1 MSAMHELSTTNDAPS
16 SFILAKIKQEA
27 KFRVIMDAKR
37 MSNLMMGEQHF
48 CCSIALLLSC

>member
-27 KFRVIMDAKR
+27 KFRVIMDAQR
-37 MSNLMMGEQHF
+37 MSNLMTGE
-48 CCSIALLLSC
+48 